1 MPLEHNQKQNQ
12 MSTTSDL
19 QTYTLQI
26 PQSDV
31 RFLYIIAKKMGWT
44 KKKATARKT
53 GLDMALDD
61 VREGRVYKAKD
72 VDDLIRQLEM

>member
-12 MSTTSDL
+12 MSTTADL

-31 RFLYIIAKKMGWT
+31 RFLSVIAKKMGWT
-44 KKKATARKT
+44 KKKAIARKT